1 MAQAGVSEVACAA
14 GVYLASFRGKEN
26 MGALLESIH
35 TPADLKRLSFAQMA
49 ELAEQIRAFLIQTLA
64 KTGGHLGP
72 NLGVVELTLALHA
85 VFNTP
90 EDKLLFDVSHQ
101 AYIHKILTGRL
112 DRFATIRQPGGL
124 NGFMLRTES
133 EHDAFGAGHAG
144 TALSAA
150 LGMAVARDLAGGTEN
165 VIAVAGDAAFTNG
178 ISFEALNNIGEQTK
192 RLIIV
197 LNDNEWSIDRNVGA
211 IARYFHKIVTNAH
224 YQQLHESAKRIV
236 QKIGGKTAVTLA
248 RRAEEAAKSMLWPSI
263 LFEEFGLE
271 YFGPIDGHNL
281 PLLVETFKFLKG
293 IDRPV
298 LLHVLTQKGRGYQ
311 PALDGQ
317 KKFHG
322 LGPYDAKTGNTKP
335 AGLPTYSEV
344 FANTLVELANKNDRI
359 VAITAAMPNGTGLDL
374 FRPHHPKR
382 YFDVGIAEEHAVV
395 FAAGMATRGFRP
407 VCAIYSTFLQRAFDP
422 IVHDVA
428 LQKLPVVFC
437 MDRAGLSGDDGPT
450 HHGLFDISYLRG
462 IPEMVLMAP
471 KDEDELADMMAT
483 AVQLPGPSAIRYPR
497 GVVAG
502 VECKAEP
509 QLLTVGKAEVIEDGS
524 DVAILGL
531 GPMVALAKELGSRL
545 DRDGFSAAVINPRFV
560 KPLDRDLLAAYARRV
575 AAFVT
580 FEDHVKMGGF
590 GAAVIEA
597 LEDMGSPVPVVR
609 IGWPDQFIEH
619 GKIEDLR
626 TRYGLTVEA
635 AQAQVLPLVAHR
647 RRATLVAS

>member
-1 MAQAGVSEVACAA
+1 
-14 GVYLASFRGKEN
+14 
-26 MGALLESIH
+26 MGTLLESIH
-35 TPADLKRLSFAQMA
+35 SAGDLKRLNSAQMA
-49 ELAEQIRAFLIQTLA
+49 TLAGEIRAFLIQTLS

-72 NLGVVELTLALHA
+72 NLGVVELTLALHK
-85 VFNTP
+85 VFETP
-90 EDKLLFDVSHQ
+90 QDRILFDVSHQ
-101 AYIHKILTGRL
+101 AYVHKIITGRRE
-112 DRFATIRQPGGL
+112 RFETIRQPGGL

-133 EHDAFGAGHAG
+133 GHDCYGAGHAG

-150 LGMAVARDLAGGTEN
+150 LGMAVARDLAGGKEH

-178 ISFEALNNIGEQTK
+178 ISFEALNNIAEQTK
-192 RLIIV
+192 RLIVV

-211 IARYFHKIVTNAH
+211 IAGYFHRVVTNEHYKHLHDSAH
-224 YQQLHESAKRIV
+224 RILARL
-236 QKIGGKTAVTLA
+236 GGKTAAKVA
-248 RRAEEAAKSMLWPSI
+248 RKAEEAAKGILWPSM
-263 LFEEFGLE
+263 LFEEFGLQ
-271 YFGPIDGHNL
+271 YFGPIDGHNI
-281 PLLVETFKFLKG
+281 PLLEETFRFLKT

-298 LLHVLTQKGRGYQ
+298 LLHVLTQKGRGFQ

-322 LGPYDAKTGNTKP
+322 LGPYDPETGQTKP
-335 AGLPTYSEV
+335 AGQLTYSEV
-344 FANTLVELANKNDRI
+344 FAGTLVELAKQDERV

-395 FAAGMATRGFRP
+395 FAAGMATQGYRP

-471 KDEDELADMMAT
+471 KDEDELADMMKT
-483 AVQLPGPSAIRYPR
+483 AIGLDTPSAIRYPR
-497 GVVAG
+497 GTVAG
-502 VECKAEP
+502 VARKPEP
-509 QLLTVGKAEVIEDGS
+509 QALPVGKAEVLADGA

-531 GPMVALAKELGSRL
+531 GPMITLASELGARL
-545 DRDGFSAAVINPRFV
+545 DRAGISAAVINPRFI
-560 KPLDRDLLAAYARRV
+560 KPIDREMLEVYARRV

-590 GAAVIEA
+590 GSAVIDA
-597 LEDMGSPVPVVR
+597 LQEMGVAVPVVR
-609 IGWPDQFIEH
+609 IGWPDRFIEH
-619 GKIEDLR
+619 GKVDALR
-626 TRYGLTVEA
+626 AKYGLTVEDA
-635 AQAQVLPLVAHR
+635 ETQVLPLVAHR
-647 RRATLVAS
+647 KRRTLVAS